1 MEVYISYWENQE
13 KKPLESSFFLQHK
26 KKSDFFDIFF
36 KSDIILVHLYLFKI
50 NTMKKTVK
58 NLIHKPESER
68 SKKEKL
74 IRDIAFFGVVV
85 YAATLTFLLGSA
97 QADQTIAEA
106 EAFSAH
112 MQSQQVVAQ

>member
-1 MEVYISYWENQE
+1 
-13 KKPLESSFFLQHK
+13 
-26 KKSDFFDIFF
+26 
-36 KSDIILVHLYLFKI
+36 
-50 NTMKKTVK
+50 MKKTVK
-58 NLIHKPESER
+58 NLIHKPES

>member
-1 MEVYISYWENQE
+1 
-13 KKPLESSFFLQHK
+13 
-26 KKSDFFDIFF
+26 
-36 KSDIILVHLYLFKI
+36 
-50 NTMKKTVK
+50 MKKTVK

-97 QADQTIAEA
+97 QADQTIAES
-106 EAFSAH
+106 EESFRLFCYFLSFST
-112 MQSQQVVAQ
+112 SQHKNTHSII

>member
-1 MEVYISYWENQE
+1 
-13 KKPLESSFFLQHK
+13 
-26 KKSDFFDIFF
+26 
-36 KSDIILVHLYLFKI
+36 
-50 NTMKKTVK
+50 MKKTEK

>member
-1 MEVYISYWENQE
+1 
-13 KKPLESSFFLQHK
+13 
-26 KKSDFFDIFF
+26 
-36 KSDIILVHLYLFKI
+36 
-50 NTMKKTVK
+50 MKKTVK

-112 MQSQQVVAQ
+112 MQSQQVLTK

>member
-1 MEVYISYWENQE
+1 
-13 KKPLESSFFLQHK
+13 
-26 KKSDFFDIFF
+26 
-36 KSDIILVHLYLFKI
+36 
-50 NTMKKTVK
+50 MKKTV
-58 NLIHKPESER
+58 
-68 SKKEKL
+68 KKEKL